1 MNLSET
7 ERSCLRAILARYE
20 SESEVQQMRSY
31 IQHGA
36 VTTYD
41 HCKNVARVSFWLN
54 RRLNLGADETAL
66 AVGALLHD
74 FYLYDWHHKS
84 SFTGLRNI
92 LKMHG
97 FAHPLYACQNAQQ
110 FFQISEKE
118 QNIISSHM
126 WPLTFRH
133 MPTCR
138 EAVIVCLADKFCCIV
153 ESMLRHKNSVDICV

>member
-1 MNLSET
+1 MNLSEA

-20 SESEVQQMRSY
+20 SEPEVQQMRSY

-74 FYLYDWHHKS
+74 F
-84 SFTGLRNI
+84 
-92 LKMHG
+92 
-97 FAHPLYACQNAQQ
+97 
-110 FFQISEKE
+110 
-118 QNIISSHM
+118 
-126 WPLTFRH
+126 
-133 MPTCR
+133 
-138 EAVIVCLADKFCCIV
+138 
-153 ESMLRHKNSVDICV
+153 